1 MYYDLINLYNAYQNE
16 KTNREGAR
24 VVWTNRKQTFPP
36 PAGFR
41 DLSWDRDYI
50 WSLHKYEI
58 CLSYEY
64 LLCDKSILHMTW
76 FLRMSTSW
84 YNLTFF
90 VMITSIL
97 ATWEMS

>member
-76 FLRMSTSW
+76 FLKNVYKLIR
-84 YNLTFF
+84 FD
-90 VMITSIL
+90 IL
-97 ATWEMS
+97 CNDNIDIGYMGGE